1 MSARPDR
8 FSSFRAAPE
17 TEPYYLPHGD
27 EVALFER
34 CHARHLGVMLKGP
47 TGCGKTRFVEHM
59 AWRLGRPLVTISC
72 HDDLAASDL
81 IGRFLIRHDGTVWQ
95 DGPLTRAVREGAIC
109 YLDEV
114 VEARQDTVVVLHPLT
129 DHRRILPIDK
139 TGETIEAAPGFQLV
153 ISYNPGYQRMLKD
166 LKPSTRQRFVAIEF
180 DFPSAE
186 REIRIVVRESGTDE
200 ATAHT
205 LVTLA
210 QRLRALR
217 DRGLAEE
224 PSTRLLVAAAS
235 LIESGISFKD
245 ACRAAIVSPLSDD
258 PTLVAA
264 MSDLIDASIV

>member
-1 MSARPDR
+1 
-8 FSSFRAAPE
+8 
-17 TEPYYLPHGD
+17 
-27 EVALFER
+27 
-34 CHARHLGVMLKGP
+34 
-47 TGCGKTRFVEHM
+47 
-59 AWRLGRPLVTISC
+59 
-72 HDDLAASDL
+72 
-81 IGRFLIRHDGTVWQ
+81 
-95 DGPLTRAVREGAIC
+95 
-109 YLDEV
+109 
-114 VEARQDTVVVLHPLT
+114 
-129 DHRRILPIDK
+129 LPIDR
-139 TGETIEAAPGFQLV
+139 TGETLEAAPGFQLV
-153 ISYNPGYQRMLKD
+153 VSYNPGYQRMLKD

-200 ATAHT
+200 ATAHM

-235 LIESGISFKD
+235 LIASGIPLKD

-264 MSDLIDASIV
+264 MNDLVDASIV